1 MNFKPFNPW
10 LIAIVLSTTV
20 IACQNTDST
29 RQNKIQSNTKNQ
41 QEQSAAGQQLSL
53 QQIYQNSD
61 FSSDH
66 IGQIRWLK
74 DGSGYTAIEKSA
86 ATKTNEDG
94 DEESIGKDIV
104 VYNPETLARKILI
117 SAAQLTPTD
126 INEPLS
132 IDNYLWSE
140 NRQKLLIYTN
150 SKKVWRSNSRGDYWL
165 LDLTTNVLKQL
176 GGEKVKESS
185 LMFAKFS
192 PDATN
197 VAYVVDNN
205 IFVEQLS
212 NNKIT
217 QLTIDAGNGIINGL
231 FDWVY
236 EEEFTIKDGFRW
248 SPDSKKIA
256 YWQLDTSGSK
266 DFIMINNTDALYP
279 TITKFPYPKVGET
292 NSLAKIGIV
301 HLSNQKTVWTKIPNN
316 SRQMYIPR
324 MNWSGNSEQVLV
336 QHVNRKQDTNH
347 LYLSNASNGKVT
359 KIMTEQ
365 EETFLDFFDDAKWL
379 DNGKSFIWTSE
390 RSGWRHLYR
399 ISRDGKSVFNLTD
412 GQFDITA
419 MKAIDEKNG
428 WLYFIAS
435 PTNVAQRY
443 LYRSKLDGSL
453 MNQRVTGK
461 EFSGFNRY
469 QMSDDGQWAIHSH
482 SSTEQPTQKRLVKIE
497 DHQVKHLLMDN
508 HKLNEKLAK
517 INIAKTEFF
526 QVTAQDGVVLD
537 GYIMRP
543 ANFDA
548 SKKYPV
554 IFYVYGEPWGQ
565 TVQDKWR
572 GNAYLWDQMLT
583 QQGYIIASI
592 DNRGTRAP
600 KGREW
605 RKSIYGAV
613 GVLSSRDQS
622 DALKAMSER
631 WDYIDTDNIAIW
643 GHSGGGSMTLN
654 MMFRYPEQYKVGIS
668 LAPVPDQ
675 RLYDSIYQERYSGL
689 LADFEEGYKQGSPI
703 THAKNLEGKLLL
715 IHGTGDDNVH
725 YQGSER
731 LINELVKHNK
741 QFNFMSYPNRSHGL
755 REGKGT
761 TLHIKTM
768 MTNYFN
774 QHLEK

>member
-1 MNFKPFNPW
+1 MNFKHLNHW
-10 LIAIVLSTTV
+10 LVAVALSTTV
-20 IACQNTDST
+20 AACQSTDNPKNNDS
-29 RQNKIQSNTKNQ
+29 NKQKNAVK
-41 QEQSAAGQQLSL
+41 SQLTL
-53 QQIYQNSD
+53 KQIYQD
-61 FSSDH
+61 REFSSDY
-66 IGQIRWLK
+66 IGRIRWLK
-74 DGSGYTAIEKSA
+74 DGSGYTAVEDSKS
-86 ATKTNEDG
+86 TKADKEG
-94 DEESIGKDIV
+94 KEQSIGKDIV
-104 VYNPETLARKILI
+104 VYDPETLSRKVLI
-117 SAAQLTPTD
+117 SAEQLTPKGTEKPLK
-126 INEPLS
+126 IN
-132 IDNYLWSE
+132 NYIWSE
-140 NRQKLLIYTN
+140 DRQKLLIYTK
-150 SKKVWRSNSRGDYWL
+150 SKKVWRSNSRGDYWV
-165 LDLTTNVLKQL
+165 LDIKSNQLNQL
-176 GGEKVKESS
+176 GGKKVEDSS

-192 PDATN
+192 PDASN
-197 VAYVVDNN
+197 IAYVVHNN
-205 IFVEQLS
+205 IYVENLS
-212 NNKIT
+212 TNTVK
-217 QLTIDAGNGIINGL
+217 QLTNDAGNGIINGL

-248 SPDSKKIA
+248 SPDGKKIA
-256 YWQLDTSGSK
+256 FWQLDTSGSK
-266 DFIMINNTDALYP
+266 DFIMINNTDELYP

-292 NSLAKIGIV
+292 NALAKIGIV
-301 HLSNQKTVWTKIPNN
+301 HLSDKKTVWTKIPNN
-316 SRQMYIPR
+316 SREMYIPR

-336 QHVNRKQDTNH
+336 QHVNRKQDTNY
-347 LYLSNASNGKVT
+347 LYLSNASNGNVT
-359 KIMTEQ
+359 KIMTEK
-365 EETFLDFFDDAKWL
+365 EATFLDFFDDAKWL
-379 DNGKSFIWTSE
+379 DDGKSFIWTSE
-390 RSGWRHLYR
+390 RSGWRHLFR
-399 ISRDGKSVFNLTD
+399 ISRDGKSVVNLTD

-435 PTNVAQRY
+435 PDNVAQRY

-453 MNQRVTGK
+453 LNQRVTSK

-469 QMSDDGQWAIHSH
+469 QMSDDGQWAIHSF

-497 DHQVKHLLMDN
+497 NHQIKHLLMDN
-508 HKLNEKLAK
+508 HELNEKLAK
-517 INIAKTEFF
+517 INKAKTEFF
-526 QVTAQDGVVLD
+526 QVKAQDGVVLD

-543 ANFDA
+543 ANFDP

-554 IFYVYGEPWGQ
+554 IFYVYGEAWGQ

-572 GNAYLWDQMLT
+572 GNAYLWDQMMT

-600 KGREW
+600 KGKAW

-654 MMFRYPEQYKVGIS
+654 MLFRYPEQYKVGIS

-689 LADFEEGYKQGSPI
+689 LTDFEEGYKQGSPI
-703 THAKNLEGKLLL
+703 THAKNLKGKLLL

-725 YQGSER
+725 YQGTER
-731 LINELVKHNK
+731 LINEFVKHNI
-741 QFNFMSYPNRSHGL
+741 QFDFMSYPNRSHGL
-755 REGKGT
+755 WEGEGT

-774 QHLEK
+774 EHLTH

>member
-1 MNFKPFNPW
+1 MNFKQLNHW
-10 LIAIVLSTTV
+10 LVAIALSTTV
-20 IACQNTDST
+20 AACQSTD
-29 RQNKIQSNTKNQ
+29 NPKNNDSNNQKN
-41 QEQSAAGQQLSL
+41 AVGPQLTL
-53 QQIYQNSD
+53 KQIYQD
-61 FSSDH
+61 REFSSDY
-66 IGQIRWLK
+66 IGRIRWLK
-74 DGSGYTAIEKSA
+74 DGSGYTAVEDSKL
-86 ATKTNEDG
+86 TKA
-94 DEESIGKDIV
+94 DEEGKEQSIGKDIV
-104 VYNPETLARKILI
+104 VYDPETLARKVLI
-117 SAAQLTPTD
+117 SAKQLTPKGD
-126 INEPLS
+126 DSPLKIN
-132 IDNYLWSE
+132 NYIWSE
-140 NRQKLLIYTN
+140 DRQKLLIYTK
-150 SKKVWRSNSRGDYWL
+150 SKKVWRSNSRGDYWV
-165 LDLTTNVLKQL
+165 LDLKSNSLKQL
-176 GGEKVKESS
+176 GGEKVEDSS

-192 PDATN
+192 PDASN
-197 VAYVVDNN
+197 VAYVVHNN
-205 IFVEQLS
+205 IYVENLS
-212 NNKIT
+212 DNKVK
-217 QLTIDAGNGIINGL
+217 QLTNDAGNGIINGL

-248 SPDSKKIA
+248 SPDGKKIA
-256 YWQLDTSGSK
+256 FWQLDTSGSK
-266 DFIMINNTDALYP
+266 DFIMINNTDELYP
-279 TITKFPYPKVGET
+279 TLTKFPYPKVGET
-292 NSLAKIGIV
+292 NALAKVGIV
-301 HLSNQKTVWTKIPNN
+301 HLNNQKTVWTKIPNN
-316 SRQMYIPR
+316 SRDMYIPR

-347 LYLSNASNGKVT
+347 LYLSNANNGNIT
-359 KIMTEQ
+359 KIMTEK
-365 EETFLDFFDDAKWL
+365 EATFLDFFDDAKWL
-379 DNGKSFIWTSE
+379 ADGKSFIWTSE

-399 ISRDGKSVFNLTD
+399 ISRDGKSVVNLTD

-435 PTNVAQRY
+435 PDNVAQRY
-443 LYRSKLDGSL
+443 LYRSKLDGSQL
-453 MNQRVTGK
+453 NQRVTSK
-461 EFSGFNRY
+461 EFSGFNSY
-469 QMSDDGQWAIHSH
+469 QMSDDGQWAIHSF

-497 DHQVKHLLMDN
+497 NHQVKHVLMDN
-508 HKLNEKLAK
+508 HELNEKLAK
-517 INIAKTEFF
+517 IKKGKTEFF
-526 QVTAQDGVVLD
+526 QVKAQDGVVLD

-543 ANFDA
+543 ANFDP

-554 IFYVYGEPWGQ
+554 IFYVYGEAWGQ

-572 GNAYLWDQMLT
+572 GSYYLWDQMMT
-583 QQGYIIASI
+583 QKGYIIASI

-600 KGREW
+600 KGKEW

-654 MMFRYPEQYKVGIS
+654 MLFRYPEQYKVGIS

-725 YQGSER
+725 YQGAER

-741 QFNFMSYPNRSHGL
+741 QFDFMSYPNRSHGL
-755 REGKGT
+755 WEGEGT

-774 QHLEK
+774 EHLTH

>member
-1 MNFKPFNPW
+1 MNIKRLKNC
-10 LIAIVLSTTV
+10 LLTTV
-20 IACQNTDST
+20 LLTTVVACQSTDKVNNANSPALT
-29 RQNKIQSNTKNQ
+29 LK
-41 QEQSAAGQQLSL
+41 
-53 QQIYQNSD
+53 QIYQKNE

-66 IGQIRWLK
+66 IGQIRWLA
-74 DGSGYTAIEKSA
+74 DGSGYTSIENSA
-86 ATKTNEDG
+86 ATHTDETGKTV
-94 DEESIGKDIV
+94 SIGKDIV
-104 VYNPETLARKILI
+104 VYDPETLHREVLI
-117 SAAQLTPTD
+117 SAAQLTPSD
-126 INEPLS
+126 ADKPLT
-132 IDNYLWSE
+132 IDNYIWSAD
-140 NRQKLLIYTN
+140 RKKLLIYTN
-150 SKKVWRSNSRGDYWL
+150 SQKVWRSNSRGDYWL
-165 LDLTTNVLKQL
+165 LDINNNSLTQL
-176 GGEKVKESS
+176 GGKKVATSS

-192 PDATN
+192 PDATK
-197 VAYVVDNN
+197 VAYVVNNN
-205 IFVEQLS
+205 IYVESLA
-212 NNKIT
+212 NNKII
-217 QLTIDAGNGIINGL
+217 QLTTDAGNGIINGL

-248 SPDSKKIA
+248 SPDGKKIA

-279 TITKFPYPKVGET
+279 TLTKFPYPKVGET
-292 NSLAKIGIV
+292 NALAKIGIV
-301 HLSNQKTVWTKIPNN
+301 HLNDQKTVWTKIPNN

-324 MNWSGNSEQVLV
+324 MNWSGNSEQILI
-336 QHVNRKQDTNH
+336 QHVNRKQDTNV
-347 LYLSNASNGKVT
+347 LYLSNANNGKVS

-365 EETFLDFFDDAKWL
+365 EATFLDFFDDAKWL

-399 ISRDGKSVFNLTD
+399 ISRDGKSVVNLTD

-419 MKAIDEKNG
+419 MKAIDEENG

-435 PTNVAQRY
+435 PKNVAQRY

-453 MNQRVTGK
+453 LNQRVTSD
-461 EFSGFNRY
+461 EFSGFNGY
-469 QMSDDGQWAIHSH
+469 QMSDNGQWAIHTF
-482 SSTEQPTQKRLVKIE
+482 SSTEQPTQKRLVKVE
-497 DHQVKHLLMDN
+497 GHQVKHLLMDN
-508 HKLNEKLAK
+508 AELSSKLAK
-517 INIAKTEFF
+517 INKATTEFF
-526 QVTAQDGVVLD
+526 QVSAQDGVVLD

-543 ANFDA
+543 ANFDPT
-548 SKKYPV
+548 KKYPI
-554 IFYVYGEPWGQ
+554 IFYVYGEAWGQ

-583 QQGYIIASI
+583 QQGYIVASI

-600 KGREW
+600 KGKAW

-622 DALKAMSER
+622 DALKVMSER
-631 WDYIDTDNIAIW
+631 WRYIDTDNVAIW

-654 MMFRYPEQYKVGIS
+654 MLFRYPEQYKVGIS

-703 THAKNLEGKLLL
+703 THAKNLKGKLLL

-731 LINELVKHNK
+731 LINELIKHNL
-741 QFNFMSYPNRSHGL
+741 QFDFMSYPNRSHSL
-755 REGKGT
+755 KEGAGT
-761 TLHIKTM
+761 TLHLKTM

-774 QHLEK
+774 THLAH